1 MVSFL
6 HWLSTHIF
14 LLHKIVA
21 FIIVYTVVHFE
32 PTFPTEFW
40 NVCQW
45 ACDNILRIN
54 NTVGNFHNVIQS
66 SVTDMHPSIWK
77 LILLL
82 MMEEIL
88 VEKEKNAML
97 NKEKNQQVKIKC
109 ITLWAKDFEDKC
121 LGIIHKIKSVPCR
134 VLPWICTTHFECIQI
149 FLNYLIKSFE
159 FCYSFFM
166 FHYVLFNEYPS
177 LIFHDF
183 IFHGRVALC
192 MIS

>member
-1 MVSFL
+1 M
-6 HWLSTHIF
+6 
-14 LLHKIVA
+14 
-21 FIIVYTVVHFE
+21 VHFE
-32 PTFPTEFW
+32 PTFPIEFW

-54 NTVGNFHNVIQS
+54 NTVGNFHNAIQS

-109 ITLWAKDFEDKC
+109 IIL
-121 LGIIHKIKSVPCR
+121 
-134 VLPWICTTHFECIQI
+134 
-149 FLNYLIKSFE
+149 
-159 FCYSFFM
+159 
-166 FHYVLFNEYPS
+166 
-177 LIFHDF
+177 
-183 IFHGRVALC
+183 
-192 MIS
+192 